1 MLRGSVFRWG
11 ADSQGARTLRSGTSY
26 GDRRKALLRYGSPA
40 DDAKAATAPALLRRT
55 ATKKWCRMMLRSRVE

>member
-40 DDAKAATAPALLRRT
+40 DDAKAATA
-55 ATKKWCRMMLRSRVE
+55 TKKWCRMMLRSRVE